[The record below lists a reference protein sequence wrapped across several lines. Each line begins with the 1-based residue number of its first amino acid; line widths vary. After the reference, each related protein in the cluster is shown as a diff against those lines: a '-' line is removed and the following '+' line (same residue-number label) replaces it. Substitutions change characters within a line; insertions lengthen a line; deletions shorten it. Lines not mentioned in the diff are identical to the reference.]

1 MERKS
6 PKFYVADGIVL
17 RMREA
22 IAYVIDHVEGHNSH
36 QQRRVDTLI
45 GQTRTTLDSLV
56 QCCIITAEEY
66 MELNKKLRDLL
77 EKDEEDR
84 TSK

>member
-22 IAYVIDHVEGHNSH
+22 IAYVINHVEGYDSL
-36 QQRRVDTLI
+36 QQRRVNRLVDTTAWALDDLCTCKVI
-45 GQTRTTLDSLV
+45 TR
-56 QCCIITAEEY
+56 EEY
-66 MELNKKLRDLL
+66 TELRKKLRDLL
-77 EKDEEDR
+77 EKDEKER

>member
-22 IAYVIDHVEGHNSH
+22 IAYVIEHVEGHESLNE
-36 QQRRVDTLI
+36 RRIGKLIDT
-45 GQTRTTLDSLV
+45 TSLV
-56 QCCIITAEEY
+56 LDDLSTCKIITRDEFR
-66 MELNKKLRDLL
+66 ELNKKLRDLL